1 MLKTTATGLPWSDRD
16 LTRWQMVE
24 DPGLVERSRMGV
36 QQAASPDEPSCLAE
50 GAAQPVGSLRV
61 RGMRALS
68 VWQRDASIAG
78 RDLN

>member
-1 MLKTTATGLPWSDRD
+1 MRKSFRVAVSKAMGRPTMARTRPEALGVPMVPITGS
-16 LTRWQMVE
+16 
-24 DPGLVERSRMGV
+24 GSSR
-36 QQAASPDEPSCLAE
+36 AFPPLAE